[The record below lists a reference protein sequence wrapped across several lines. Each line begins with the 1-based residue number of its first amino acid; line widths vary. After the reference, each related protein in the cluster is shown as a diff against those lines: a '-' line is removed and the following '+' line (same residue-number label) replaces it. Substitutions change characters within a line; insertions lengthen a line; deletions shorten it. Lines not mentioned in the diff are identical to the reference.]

1 MFVINYFF
9 FFFKCF
15 TDVANF
21 FIAYKS
27 AIIILLCL
35 DFIMR
40 KITVFYGAF
49 IMSFVNN
56 SVYESYR
63 VKDRYV
69 DCC

>member
-1 MFVINYFF
+1 
-9 FFFKCF
+9 
-15 TDVANF
+15 
-21 FIAYKS
+21 
-27 AIIILLCL
+27 
-35 DFIMR
+35 MR